1 MANPELVVN
10 RAVRLSRLIATSFYG
25 LYHLIKQG
33 AYTHWW
39 LKGGRGSTKSSF
51 ISIVIILGIM
61 RHRDTHA
68 VVLRKVAANLKDSIY
83 EQLLWAI
90 DVLGVGH
97 LWKAK
102 LSPLELIYIPTGQ
115 RIIFR
120 GADKPRK
127 IKSIKVKKGYIR
139 WIWYEE
145 VDEFNGPD
153 EIRIINQSLMRGG
166 PKFDVFYSF
175 NPPRSVSSW
184 VNTVVLEKRPDTYV
198 HHSTYLDVPREWLGE
213 QFIIEAEHLK
223 AVNEAA
229 YEHEYLGVP
238 NGTGGE
244 VFTNVKARV
253 ITDEEIARFDRI
265 YRGLDFGFA
274 SDPLHYTVCYFDKTR
289 RRLFI
294 FYEIHRVGMKN
305 RHLVDAIKQ
314 ENPNNRLITADSA
327 EQRTIA
333 ELRELGLNVRGA
345 KKGPDSVEHG
355 IKFLQDLEEI
365 IIDPVRCPNTLRE
378 FTQYELEKDANG
390 NWKDGFPDRNNH
402 SIDAVRY
409 ALEDEINMRTVRAAP
424 TIAR

>member
-1 MANPELVVN
+1 MVKLTQLV
-10 RAVRLSRLIATSFYG
+10 AVSFYAI
-25 LYHLIKQG
+25 YHMIKQG

-51 ISIVIILGIM
+51 ISLVIILGIM
-61 RHRDTHA
+61 RHPETHA
-68 VVLRKVAANLKDSIY
+68 VVMRKVYSNIKTSVF

-90 DVLGVGH
+90 GVLGVDH
-97 LWKAK
+97 LWQEK
-102 LSPLELIYIPTGQ
+102 LSPLELVYKPTGQ

-120 GADKPRK
+120 GADNPRK
-127 IKSIKVKKGYIR
+127 IKSIKVKRGYIR

-145 VDEFNGPD
+145 VDEFNGPE

-166 PKFDVFYSF
+166 QKFDVFYSF
-175 NPPRSVSSW
+175 NPPRSVASW
-184 VNTVVLEKRPDTYV
+184 VNTVVQEKRPDTCV

-213 QFIIEAEHLK
+213 QFLIEAEHLK
-223 AVNEAA
+223 KVNQAA
-229 YEHEYLGVP
+229 YEHEYLGEA

-265 YRGLDFGFA
+265 KRGLDFGFA
-274 SDPLHYTVCYFDKTR
+274 SDPLHYAVCHFDKTR

-294 FYEIHRVGMKN
+294 FYEIHKVGMKN
-305 RHLVDAIKQ
+305 RHLAAAVKQ
-314 ENPNNRLITADSA
+314 ENPSNRPVTADSA
-327 EQRTIA
+327 EPRTIS
-333 ELRELGLNVRGA
+333 ELRDLGLNIHGA

-378 FTQYELEKDANG
+378 FTQYELEKDKNG
-390 NWKDGFPDRNNH
+390 NWKACYPDRNNH

-409 ALEDEINMRTVRAAP
+409 ALESEIRGPAVSF
-424 TIAR
+424 

>member
-1 MANPELVVN
+1 MVKLTQ
-10 RAVRLSRLIATSFYG
+10 LIAISFYA

-33 AYTHWW
+33 RFTHWW

-51 ISIVIILGIM
+51 VSLVIILGIM
-61 RHRDTHA
+61 RYPETHA
-68 VVLRKVAANLKDSIY
+68 VVLRKVYSNIKTSVF

-90 DVLGVGH
+90 GALGVDH
-97 LWKAK
+97 LWQEK
-102 LSPLELIYIPTGQ
+102 LSPLELIYKPTGQ

-120 GADKPRK
+120 GADNPRK

-139 WIWYEE
+139 WIWFEE
-145 VDEFNGPD
+145 VDEFNGP
-153 EIRIINQSLMRGG
+153 EELRIILQSLMRGG
-166 PKFDVFYSF
+166 RKFDVFYSF

-184 VNTVVLEKRPDTYV
+184 VNAVVLEKRPDTYV

-213 QFIIEAEHLK
+213 QFLIEAEHLK
-223 AVNEAA
+223 AVNLAA
-229 YEHEYLGVP
+229 YEHEYLGEA

-265 YRGLDFGFA
+265 YRGVDFGYA
-274 SDPLHYTVCYFDKTR
+274 ADPLHYTECYYDKTR

-294 FYEIHRVGMKN
+294 FFEIHKVGLKN
-305 RHLVDAIKQ
+305 RHAVEQIKQ
-314 ENPNNRLITADSA
+314 QNPNNRQVTGDSA
-327 EQRTIA
+327 EPRTIA
-333 ELRELGLNVRGA
+333 EFRDLGLNIIGA

-365 IIDPVRCPNTLRE
+365 IIDPMRCPNTLRE
-378 FTQYELEKDANG
+378 FTQYELDKDKNG
-390 NWKDGFPDRNNH
+390 NWKAGYPDRNNH

-409 ALEDEINMRTVRAAP
+409 ALESEINMRKIKSAP
-424 TIAR
+424 TVAR

>member
-1 MANPELVVN
+1 MASPAPAVN
-10 RAVRLSRLIATSFYG
+10 LAVRLSRLIAASFYA
-25 LYHLIKQG
+25 LYHLIKQE

-51 ISIVIILGIM
+51 ISLVIILGIM
-61 RHRDTHA
+61 RHPDTHA
-68 VVLRKVAANLKDSIY
+68 VVLRKVAANLKDSVY

-90 DVLGVGH
+90 DVLGVSH

-102 LSPLELIYIPTGQ
+102 LSPLELIYQPTGQ

-127 IKSIKVKKGYIR
+127 IKSIKVKRGYIR

-166 PKFDVFYSF
+166 KKFDVFYSF
-175 NPPRSVSSW
+175 NPPRSVASW
-184 VNTVVLEKRPDTYV
+184 VNTVVREERPDTYV

-213 QFIIEAEHLK
+213 QFLIEAEHLK
-223 AVNEAA
+223 KVNQAA
-229 YEHEYLGVP
+229 YEHEYLGEA

-244 VFTNVKARV
+244 VFTNVKARI
-253 ITDEEIARFDRI
+253 ITDEEIAWFDRI

-274 SDPLHYTVCYFDKTR
+274 SDPLHYAVMHYDKTR

-294 FYEIHRVGMKN
+294 FYEIHKVGMKN
-305 RHLVDAIKQ
+305 RHLAAAIKA
-314 ENPNNRLITADSA
+314 ENQNNRPVIGDSA
-327 EQRTIA
+327 ESRTIA
-333 ELRELGLNVRGA
+333 ELRDLGLNIHGA

-355 IKFLQDLEEI
+355 IKFLQDLDEI

-378 FTQYELEKDANG
+378 FTQYELEKDRNG
-390 NWKDGFPDRNNH
+390 NWKAEYPDRNNH

-409 ALEDEINMRTVRAAP
+409 ALESEINMRRVKAAP
-424 TIAR
+424 TAAR

>member
-1 MANPELVVN
+1 MANPELAVN
-10 RAVRLSRLIATSFYG
+10 PAVRLSRLIATSFYG

-51 ISIVIILGIM
+51 ISMVIILGIM
-61 RHRDTHA
+61 RHPDTHA
-68 VVLRKVAANLKDSIY
+68 VVLRKVAANLKDSVY

-90 DVLGVGH
+90 DVLGVSH

-166 PKFDVFYSF
+166 QKFDVFYSF

-213 QFIIEAEHLK
+213 QFLIEAEHLK

-253 ITDEEIARFDRI
+253 ITDEEISRFDRI

-274 SDPLHYTVCYFDKTR
+274 SDPLHYTECYYDKTR

-294 FYEIHRVGMKN
+294 FFEIHKVGLKN
-305 RHLVDAIKQ
+305 RHAVEQIKRQ
-314 ENPNNRLITADSA
+314 NKNNRQVIADSA
-327 EQRTIA
+327 EPRTIS
-333 ELRELGLNVRGA
+333 EFRELGLNVVGA

-355 IKFLQDLEEI
+355 IKYLQDLEEI

-390 NWKDGFPDRNNH
+390 NWKAGYPDRNNH

-409 ALEDEINMRTVRAAP
+409 ALEDEIIMRTVRAAR